1 MKLRVQQ
8 KGSWLTGVGLCLVLA
23 MLLSVSLLAQL
34 SQNNVIRGFKLPE
47 RYETLAVGRGQTNR
61 MRGIFI
67 GAEGH
72 TISKDLVR
80 FIGVRIE
87 HFGLDGMTNMVVVA
101 PEAFFDNK
109 PRVAWSTG
117 RLEIVAMGGAMRVR
131 GNEGFQVRMTN
142 STLTISNRVRT
153 VIRQDVVNR
162 VKP

>member
-1 MKLRVQQ
+1 MK
-8 KGSWLTGVGLCLVLA
+8 
-23 MLLSVSLLAQL
+23 
-34 SQNNVIRGFKLPE
+34 
-47 RYETLAVGRGQTNR
+47 
-61 MRGIFI
+61 GIFI

-87 HFGLDGMTNMVVVA
+87 YFGLDGKTNMVVVA
-101 PEAFFDNK
+101 PEAFFDSN
-109 PRVAWSTG
+109 PRIAWSTG
-117 RLEIVAMGGAMRVR
+117 RLDITAMGGAMRVR

>member
-1 MKLRVQQ
+1 M
-8 KGSWLTGVGLCLVLA
+8 TGVGLCLVFA
-23 MLLSVSLLAQL
+23 MLVSASLLAQL

-47 RYETLAVGRGQTNR
+47 RYETLATGRSQTNR
-61 MRGIFI
+61 MKGIFI

-72 TISKDLVR
+72 MISKDLAR

-87 HFGLDGMTNMVVVA
+87 HFGLDGKTNMVVVA
-101 PEAFFDNK
+101 PEALFDK
-109 PRVAWSTG
+109 ESRVAWSTG
-117 RLEIVAMGGAMRVR
+117 RLEIVAMSGAMRVR
-131 GNEGFQVRMTN
+131 GDEGFQVRMTN